1 VGERPRGVRGSENL
15 LVLEDRLAAE
25 QVVEQPAGAVRR
37 RVGGVGIPVEID
49 VRYVDVRY
57 TDGRWIDVR
66 WVDAR
71 RIDPRRVRFRVDVLV
86 VDIVDRADAVDRIEG
101 RERTVLDAL
110 GEVATGVVGRDG
122 VDVSFPV
129 PEPLLST
136 GVVVGVGVVVE
147 RPGSS
152 ARFRLG
158 VVLAGRGGR
167 WRSAGWS
174 VRRTPRTDLGS
185 VGFIDLVGP
194 VSPVSLVDS

>member
-110 GEVATGVVGRDG
+110 G
-122 VDVSFPV
+122 
-129 PEPLLST
+129 
-136 GVVVGVGVVVE
+136 
-147 RPGSS
+147 
-152 ARFRLG
+152 
-158 VVLAGRGGR
+158 
-167 WRSAGWS
+167 
-174 VRRTPRTDLGS
+174 DL
-185 VGFIDLVGP
+185 P
-194 VSPVSLVDS
+194 